1 MRRVAVFSTNF
12 LEYSQTFVHEEV
24 THHRRYV
31 AEVFC
36 RKRMNIERFPFEP
49 VHVAG
54 PLYSITRRSSAFHRA
69 FRAHP
74 FDVVHGH
81 FGTGSLY
88 AVPYAEKYGL
98 PLVVTFHGY
107 DVPLLRSAARMY
119 PENWPYALLARG
131 MLARLTLGLCASQE
145 LLELLAE
152 SGVPRKRLRLYHL
165 GIDLAAFRR
174 RMEPAVP
181 CVVMVGRFVE
191 KKGFEYGVRAF
202 ARALQRGAEARLV
215 LVGQG
220 EREAKLRAICTE
232 LGISSRVHFAGVLT
246 SKEVAVLLG
255 ESSVLLAP
263 SVVGADGDRESG
275 VIVLKEASASSLPVI
290 GTYHGGIPEIIAD
303 GHTGYLVPERDVDT
317 LADRLHTLLTNPE
330 RSRSMG
336 LAGRAKMEREYD
348 LVRQVDELEGRYDEA
363 VAAHRSSKI

>member
-24 THHRRYV
+24 THHSRYV
-31 AEVFC
+31 PEVFC
-36 RKRMNIERFPFEP
+36 RKRMNSERFPFEP
-49 VHVAG
+49 VHIAG
-54 PLYSITRRSSAFHRA
+54 PLYSVTRFSPTFHRA

-74 FDVVHGH
+74 FHVVHGH

-88 AVPYAEKYGL
+88 AVPYAEKYDL

-131 MLARLTLGLCASQE
+131 MLDRLTLGLCASQE
-145 LLELLAE
+145 LLELLVE
-152 SGVPRKRLRLYHL
+152 TGVPRERLRLYHL
-165 GIDLAAFRR
+165 GIDLGAFRK
-174 RMEPAVP
+174 RMEPALP

-202 ARALQRGAEARLV
+202 ARALELGAEARMV
-215 LVGQG
+215 IVGQG
-220 EREAKLRAICTE
+220 DREAKLRAICLE
-232 LGISSRVHFAGVLT
+232 LGITNKVHFAGVLT

-275 VIVLKEASASSLPVI
+275 VIVLKEASASCLPVI
-290 GTYHGGIPEIIAD
+290 GTYHGGIPEIIED
-303 GHTGYLVPERDVDT
+303 GRTGYLVPERDVDT
-317 LADRLHTLLTNPE
+317 LADRLHSLLKDPTLRE
-330 RSRSMG
+330 SFGR
-336 LAGRAKMEREYD
+336 AGRAKMEREYD
-348 LVRQVDELEGRYDEA
+348 LVRQVDELEVRYDEA
-363 VAAHRSSKI
+363 IAAY